1 MSYLNNE
8 RFEKVIAGYK
18 THPSIWEEELIENF
32 DLLIKNIFDGFK
44 FQGVEYDDVRQD
56 CFLLVFVKIKN
67 FIPNKGT
74 AFNFFTTVILNNI
87 RLLYSKEKKQKE
99 KVQAYWLKLAEQHL
113 GLDLPKDPS
122 HSDP

>member
-44 FQGVEYDDVRQD
+44 FQGVEFDDVRQD

-67 FIPNKGT
+67 FSPNKGT

-87 RLLYSKEKKQKE
+87 RLMYSKEKRQKE
-99 KVQAYWLKLAEQHL
+99 KVQAYWLKLMEQHID
-113 GLDLPKDPS
+113 LDLPKDPS

>member
-18 THPSIWEEELIENF
+18 AHPSIWEEELIENF

-44 FQGVEYDDVRQD
+44 FQGVEFDDVRQD
-56 CFLLVFVKIKN
+56 CFLLIFSKLIN
-67 FIPNKGT
+67 FSPDKGT

-87 RLLYSKEKKQKE
+87 RLLYTKEKKQKE
-99 KVQAYWLKLAEQHL
+99 KIQAYFTKLSDQNIS
-113 GLDLPKDPS
+113 LDLLQDPS
-122 HSDP
+122 NSDP

>member
-1 MSYLNNE
+1 MSYINND

-18 THPSIWEEELIENF
+18 THPPIWEEELIENF

-44 FQGVEYDDVRQD
+44 FNGVEFDDVRQD
-56 CFLLVFVKIKN
+56 CFLLIFVKIKN
-67 FIPNKGT
+67 FSPEKGT

-87 RLLYSKEKKQKE
+87 RLMYSKEKRQKE
-99 KVQAYWLKLAEQHL
+99 KVQAYLAKVKDQL
-113 GLDLPKDPS
+113 GDLDPTP

>member
-18 THPSIWEEELIENF
+18 AHPSIWEEELIENF

-44 FQGVEYDDVRQD
+44 FNGVEFDDVRQD

-67 FIPNKGT
+67 FSPNKGT

-87 RLLYSKEKKQKE
+87 RLMYSKEKRQKE
-99 KVQAYWLKLAEQHL
+99 KVQAYWLKLAEQQID
-113 GLDLPKDPS
+113 LDLSKDPS

>member
-18 THPSIWEEELIENF
+18 AHPSIWEEELIENF

-44 FQGVEYDDVRQD
+44 FQGVEFDDVRQD

-87 RLLYSKEKKQKE
+87 RLLYSKEKRQKE
-99 KVQAYWLKLAEQHL
+99 KVQAYWLKLVEQHI
-113 GLDLPKDPS
+113 GLDLSKDPS